1 MEREKRKLLQSFVN
15 VITTQ
20 HMYKAEKN
28 QEWEPSYNVA
38 ASPRIKTSYIL
49 QMVGYRFIIIY
60 YYSYLLYIY
69 LMKHLHLLVE
79 KQKEKVSSQ
88 LECYGMKP
96 SREDLQK
103 MLPVLSFSFY
113 AKTEISIILCFGPT
127 IALVKIRIGFFTP
140 P

>member
-1 MEREKRKLLQSFVN
+1 
-15 VITTQ
+15 
-20 HMYKAEKN
+20 
-28 QEWEPSYNVA
+28 
-38 ASPRIKTSYIL
+38 
-49 QMVGYRFIIIY
+49 
-60 YYSYLLYIY
+60 
-69 LMKHLHLLVE
+69 MKHLHLLVE